1 MTNSVNPV
9 SQLADRP
16 PEPKLSLWDPGTGR
30 EFENFIE
37 RKKENPA
44 QQAQLRRE
52 SPRILGSCVNP
63 TESVTRPSQTAGLVL
78 GYVQSG
84 KTSSFTGVTALAKD
98 NDYDLIVV
106 VAGTSKL
113 LMDQT
118 VNRLNDDL
126 GLRQD
131 GVANRWRLVENP
143 KVGGEATGALQQ
155 NLATRITRRQMRQP
169 PNLETPLV
177 VVMKQRRHLES
188 LNEVLRGLGD
198 QEGLLKGLSCLII
211 DDESHMHT
219 PDISKK
225 NAEDKSRIYTLIKE
239 LRSHFGHH
247 TLLQYTATPQANLLC
262 ELHDEFRP
270 TFVRLLSVGPDYCG
284 GKKYFLET
292 PVGAKIRSIP
302 KAEQI
307 HLRAAVRN
315 DVAPESLKHA
325 FATFL
330 LLCANDCVTHPEIH
344 DRQRFDMLV
353 HSDMK
358 NNVHLLFDTWLN
370 NLRDNWKVALQDL
383 RNPDTIAERDRYFV
397 SALHDLNQTA
407 QQPMHSLSELFG
419 PPLAEVLDQL
429 MTWLINEKG
438 VKTHGL
444 NDRLKGYRY
453 NVLNG
458 GEMLGVGF
466 TIERLHVSHVIRPP
480 GQKQMDTIQQRGRF
494 FGYRGK
500 YFNDTRIWLEDDV
513 KELFAGY
520 ADQESWLRD
529 DLRKYDE
536 QNLVLKN
543 WKVRMRLLPGAAA
556 TRKRAVKLICERF
569 EADDEG
575 WLRQGHWI
583 SDQRQKNDNLV
594 LLQQFV
600 AGSESFEQ
608 FGSLN
613 FRPAEPEFCGRNPD
627 GKDTHHRAAST
638 LDALRQFLGEYI
650 TDVRDT
656 GDFEILRTTLDEIH
670 SGENRDLTAI
680 RDLPVDVFYMAKDA
694 RVARFRGIE
703 PRQRVSLFQGKNT
716 GVYIGDKNVRGN
728 GITIQIHV
736 VNHGK
741 ESEEPQERGVLYI
754 AVCLP
759 PKAKEWAEGW
769 IRQPD

>member
-1 MTNSVNPV
+1 MTDSVNPV
-9 SQLADRP
+9 LQQADRNT
-16 PEPKLSLWDPGTGR
+16 EPKLSLWDPGAGR
-30 EFENFIE
+30 EFQNFIE
-37 RKKENPA
+37 RKRGNPD
-44 QQAQLRRE
+44 QQDQLRRE
-52 SPRILGSCVNP
+52 SPRILGSCINP

-98 NDYDLIVV
+98 NDYDLIIV

-118 VNRLNDDL
+118 KNRLTDDL
-126 GLRQD
+126 GLRQE

-143 KVGGEATGALQQ
+143 KIGGEATGALQQ
-155 NLATRITRRQMRQP
+155 NLATRITRRQLRQP

-198 QEGLLKGLSCLII
+198 QNGLLKGLSCLII

-219 PDISKK
+219 PDIAKK
-225 NAEDKSRIYTLIKE
+225 NAENKSRIYTLIKE
-239 LRSHFGHH
+239 LRGHFAHH

-270 TFVRLLSVGPDYCG
+270 TFVRLLGVGPGYCG

-292 PVGAKIRSIP
+292 PVGANIRSIP
-302 KAEQI
+302 KAEQVFV
-307 HLRAAVRN
+307 RAAGRN

-353 HSDMK
+353 HSDMM
-358 NNVHLLFDTWLN
+358 NNVHRVFDIWLA
-370 NLRDNWKVALQDL
+370 NLRDNWRESLKDL
-383 RNPDTIAERDRYFV
+383 SNPDTVAERDRYFV
-397 SALHDLNQTA
+397 RALQDLNQTA
-407 QQPMHSLSELFG
+407 QQPMRPLSELFG
-419 PPLAEVLDQL
+419 PPLVEVLEQV
-429 MTWLINEKG
+429 MIWLIDGKG

-494 FGYRGK
+494 FGYRGN
-500 YFNDTRIWLEDDV
+500 YFKDTRIWLEDDV

-520 ADQESWLRD
+520 ADQESWLRED
-529 DLRKYDE
+529 VRRYDE
-536 QNLVLKN
+536 QNLVFKN
-543 WKVRMRLLPGAAA
+543 WKLRMRLLPGAAA
-556 TRKRAVKLICERF
+556 TRKQAVKLICERF
-569 EADDEG
+569 KADDEG
-575 WLRQGHWI
+575 WLRQRHWI
-583 SDQRQKNDNLV
+583 SDQRQKSDNLV
-594 LLQQFV
+594 LLERFV
-600 AGSESFEQ
+600 TGSESFEQ

-613 FRPAEPEFCGRNPD
+613 FNQADPEFCGRNPD
-627 GKDTHHRAAST
+627 GKDTHQRASST
-638 LDALRQFLGEYI
+638 LGALRQFLGEYM

-670 SGENRDLTAI
+670 SGDNRELAAI

-694 RVARFRGIE
+694 RAARMRRIE
-703 PRQRVSLFQGKNT
+703 PKQRVSLFQGANK
-716 GVYIGDKNVRGN
+716 GVYIGDAKVRGP

-736 VNHGK
+736 VNHG
-741 ESEEPQERGVLYI
+741 EERGEPQELGVLYI

-769 IRQPD
+769 IRQSD